1 MKIFIFCLLWSATL
15 IIVLNLQ
22 IENDK
27 LKHKIKYASIFT
39 VKNTRDSLIN
49 TCSKCGL
56 TKTIFFYQFDEDT
69 IECQKKRKLKRDSLY
84 KKIK

>member
-1 MKIFIFCLLWSATL
+1 MRLFISCLIFSICILF
-15 IIVLNLQ
+15 ILNLQ

-39 VKNTRDSLIN
+39 VKNTRDSLKN